1 MWPSCIGKWDTEK
14 VEKISVLKAQTH
26 TDSGDSMVI
35 FVSFVGGSTFHKC
48 IPLDVKPNDTIG
60 NMKAKI
66 EEQMGGVRL
75 SDTVL
80 EFSGNQLTDDEDER
94 TLSSYNILNGSPLQ
108 VKLSGRYE
116 VFVKTLT
123 GKTLTIEVEPSDNTA
138 EVKRKIQDKEGI
150 PPDQQRL
157 IFDGVQI
164 EDDYTLG
171 DYFIQANSTIYLVLR
186 LRGMISTFTS
196 TDTSNPLI
204 KYLMMTD
211 EERSNA
217 TIPIEELREKAK
229 QCRAN
234 AFQTFKYR
242 ENAEILAEPQ
252 RAILSDLLDWV
263 WEKTVG
269 TGDIDRVDLRMTLS
283 KDQLVAVRRF
293 SICTFEMVLVCLL
306 THIHLHG
313 NHKDTEIFGH
323 EFIG

>member
-1 MWPSCIGKWDTEK
+1 
-14 VEKISVLKAQTH
+14 
-26 TDSGDSMVI
+26 
-35 FVSFVGGSTFHKC
+35 
-48 IPLDVKPNDTIG
+48 
-60 NMKAKI
+60 
-66 EEQMGGVRL
+66 MGGVRL

-234 AFQTFKYR
+234 AFLTFKYR

-263 WEKTVG
+263 WEKTVA

-293 SICTFEMVLVCLL
+293 SIYTFEFEMVCLL
-306 THIHLHG
+306 THLYIYMVI
-313 NHKDTEIFGH
+313 TQRY
-323 EFIG
+323 